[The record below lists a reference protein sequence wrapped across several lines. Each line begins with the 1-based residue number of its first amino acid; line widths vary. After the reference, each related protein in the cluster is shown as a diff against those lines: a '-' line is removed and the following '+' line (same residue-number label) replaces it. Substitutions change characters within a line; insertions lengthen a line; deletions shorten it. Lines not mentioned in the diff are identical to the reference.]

1 MAKCNLND
9 VEGLKL
15 SYGLSRSR
23 RGRFMPV
30 FQQGFVVW
38 EEVLCILFDHIIR
51 DERIGCYA
59 NMFTYNLAANVPN
72 NIRRNPSFCSS
83 I

>member
-38 EEVLCILFDHIIR
+38 EEVLCILFDHILVNLR
-51 DERIGCYA
+51 QSC
-59 NMFTYNLAANVPN
+59 MFLFDLFNSRT
-72 NIRRNPSFCSS
+72 PS
-83 I
+83 ITKWVYH

>member
-38 EEVLCILFDHIIR
+38 EEVLCILFDHILVNLR
-51 DERIGCYA
+51 QRC
-59 NMFTYNLAANVPN
+59 MFLFDLYNS
-72 NIRRNPSFCSS
+72 RTRS
-83 I
+83 ITKWMYH

>member
-38 EEVLCILFDHIIR
+38 EEVLCILFDHILVNLR
-51 DERIGCYA
+51 QRC
-59 NMFTYNLAANVPN
+59 MFLFDLFNSRT
-72 NIRRNPSFCSS
+72 RS
-83 I
+83 ITKWMYH